1 MSGAT
6 NCPETPRQKM
16 IGMMYLVL
24 TAMLALNVSAAIL
37 NGYTQVDDSL
47 HATIETMQDSN
58 AETYATFKAA
68 LDKNPEKTQE
78 WYDKAM
84 EVKRVSDE
92 FFDYVQT
99 FKDDM
104 VLLADG
110 KKAKKDAKVSEIG
123 KKDDTN
129 IPAQYAISEGNA
141 TVLKE
146 KINRFREF
154 LIKFTENVPGATM
167 FHEEMNRTFVTEDGT
182 NAEGD
187 PVTWENMI
195 FNEMPMCASI
205 TILTKLQNDI
215 RHCEGVATRL
225 LLGATDAG
233 DLRVNKFNAYVIPSA
248 NYVVKGT
255 KYTAQVILAAI
266 DSTQTP
272 EYYVNGQKLNNKGI
286 YEVVAN
292 TVGVQKI
299 SGKIGYMDQQGVM
312 QYLPFEREYTVGEPT
327 ATISNTDL
335 NIMYRGYDNPF
346 SISVPGVS
354 AHLLQVKC
362 AQASIKQEGNMWV
375 IRPNADS
382 PDQLNIE
389 VYANIGGTPTIMGSQ
404 LYRVKNLPRP
414 DAYFEING
422 VPTEDTRV
430 PRAQLINPK
439 NRIVASYGADGLV
452 QAKFEITGFQVK
464 LPTGASI
471 QVKGDRFDNKALDAI
486 KKLKQ
491 GNTVNLMYIKAKGP
505 DGKEI
510 QLRGLPIELN

>member
-92 FFDYVQT
+92 FFEYVQT

-141 TVLKE
+141 TVLKD

-154 LIKFTENVPGATM
+154 LIKFTESVPGATM

-299 SGKIGYMDQQGVM
+299 VGKIGYMDQQGVM

-382 PDQLNIE
+382 PDQLEIE

-439 NRIVASYGADGLV
+439 NSIVASYGADGLV

>member
-47 HATIETMQDSN
+47 HATIDTMQDSN

-92 FFDYVQT
+92 FFEYVQK

-110 KKAKKDAKVSEIG
+110 KKAVMNAKVSEIG

-129 IPAQYAISEGNA
+129 IPAQYAINEGHA
-141 TVLKE
+141 TELKE
-146 KINRFREF
+146 KINRFRNF
-154 LIKFTENVPGATM
+154 LIKFTEEVPGATM
-167 FHEEMNRTFVTEDGT
+167 FHEEMNRTFVTDDGK
-182 NAEGD
+182 NAEGE

-272 EYYVNGQKLNNKGI
+272 EYYVNGQKLNSKGV

-299 SGKIGYMDQQGVM
+299 TGKIGYMDQQGVM

-362 AQASIKQEGNMWV
+362 AQASIQHDGNMWI
-375 IRPNADS
+375 IRPSADS
-382 PDQLNIE
+382 PDNLEIE
-389 VYANIGGTPTIMGSQ
+389 VYATIEGTPTLMGSQ

-471 QVKGDRFDNKALDAI
+471 SVKGDHFDNKALDAI

>member
-92 FFDYVQT
+92 FFGYVQT

-146 KINRFREF
+146 KINRFRNF

-299 SGKIGYMDQQGVM
+299 VGKIGYMDQQGVM

-382 PDQLNIE
+382 PDQLAIE

>member
-92 FFDYVQT
+92 FFEYVQT

-154 LIKFTENVPGATM
+154 LIKFTESVPGATM
-167 FHEEMNRTFVTEDGT
+167 FHEEMNRTFVTEDVT

-299 SGKIGYMDQQGVM
+299 VGKIGYMDQQGVM

>member
-1 MSGAT
+1 MGGAK

-24 TAMLALNVSAAIL
+24 TAMLALNVSAAIM

-47 HATIETMQDSN
+47 HATIATMQESN
-58 AETYATFKAA
+58 ADTYNTFKAA

-84 EVKRVSDE
+84 EVKRVSNE

-110 KKAKKDAKVSEIG
+110 KKAKKNAKVSEIG
-123 KKDDTN
+123 KQDDTN
-129 IPAQYAISEGNA
+129 IPQQYAINEGNA
-141 TVLKE
+141 SILKT
-146 KINRFREF
+146 KIVAYRDF
-154 LIKFTENVPGATM
+154 LIHITGDTYTLD
-167 FHEEMNRTFVTEDGT
+167 EELRTTFAVEDGV
-182 NAEGD
+182 NAEGERIS
-187 PVTWENMI
+187 WEDMI

-215 RHCEGVATRL
+215 RHCEGKAVQTL
-225 LLGATDAG
+225 LAATDAS
-233 DLRVNKFNAYVIPSA
+233 DLRVNKFNAYVIPTSD
-248 NYVVKGT
+248 YVVKGT
-255 KYTAQVILAAI
+255 KYTAQILLAAI

-272 EYYVNGQKLNNKGI
+272 EYYVNGHKLNNKGV

-292 TVGVQKI
+292 SVGVQRI

-312 QYLPFEREYTVGEPT
+312 QYLPFEREYTVGEPS

-354 AHLLQVKC
+354 SNMLTVKC
-362 AQASIKQEGNMWV
+362 AQAAITKNNGMWIIK
-375 IRPNADS
+375 PNATA
-382 PDQLNIE
+382 PDKLAID
-389 VYANIGGTPTIMGSQ
+389 VYATIDGRNTLMGSHS
-404 LYRVKNLPRP
+404 YRVKNLPRP

-422 VPTEDTRV
+422 VPTEETKI
-430 PRAQLINPK
+430 PRSHLTNPK
-439 NRIVASYGADGLV
+439 NKLIASYGADGLV
-452 QAKFEITGFQVK
+452 QAKFEIVSFQVK
-464 LPTGASI
+464 LPTGASLL
-471 QVKGDRFDNKALDAI
+471 VKGDHFDNQTLAAI

-491 GNTVNLMYIKAKGP
+491 GNMLNLQYIKAKGP

>member
-47 HATIETMQDSN
+47 HATIDTMQDSN
-58 AETYATFKAA
+58 ADAYATFKAA

-84 EVKRVSDE
+84 EVQRVSNE
-92 FFDYVQT
+92 FFAYVQT

-110 KKAKKDAKVSEIG
+110 EKAKKNAKVSEIG
-123 KKDDTN
+123 KQDDTN
-129 IPAQYAISEGNA
+129 IPAQYAINEGNA

-146 KINRFREF
+146 KINRFRNF
-154 LIKFTENVPGATM
+154 LIKFTEEVPGASM
-167 FHEEMNRTFVTEDGT
+167 FHEEMNRTFVTDDGQ

-215 RHCEGVATRL
+215 RHCEGVAVRL

-272 EYYVNGQKLNNKGI
+272 EYYVNGQRLNDKGI
-286 YEVVAN
+286 YEVIAN
-292 TVGVQKI
+292 TVGTQQIV
-299 SGKIGYMDQQGVM
+299 GKIGYLDQQGVM

-362 AQASIKQEGNMWV
+362 NQASITQKDGMWV
-375 IRPNADS
+375 IRPEANA
-382 PDQLNIE
+382 PDNLSIE
-389 VYANIGGTPTIMGSQ
+389 VYANISGTAALMGSHV
-404 LYRVKNLPRP
+404 YRVKNLPRP
-414 DAYFEING
+414 DAYFEITG
-422 VPTEDTRV
+422 VPTEDTRI

-439 NRIVASYGADGLV
+439 NKIVASYGADGLV

-471 QVKGDRFDNKALDAI
+471 SVKGDHFDNKALEAI

>member
-92 FFDYVQT
+92 FFEYVQT

-141 TVLKE
+141 TVLKD

-154 LIKFTENVPGATM
+154 LIKFTDNVPGATM

-299 SGKIGYMDQQGVM
+299 TGKIGYMDQQGVM

-389 VYANIGGTPTIMGSQ
+389 VYADIGGTPTIMGSQ

>member
-24 TAMLALNVSAAIL
+24 TAMLALNVSASIL
-37 NGYTQVDDSL
+37 NGYTQVDESL
-47 HATIETMQDSN
+47 HATIETMQESN
-58 AETYATFKAA
+58 ADTYATFKAA

-84 EVKRVSDE
+84 EVKTASDR
-92 FFDYVQT
+92 FFDYVQK

-110 KKAKKDAKVSEIG
+110 NKAIKNAKVSDIG

-129 IPAQYAISEGNA
+129 IPSQYAINEGNA
-141 TVLKE
+141 AILKE
-146 KINRFREF
+146 AINQYREF
-154 LIKFTENVPGATM
+154 LISVTGDTQAFDAELR
-167 FHEEMNRTFVTEDGT
+167 RTFVTDDGQ
-182 NAEGD
+182 NAEGE
-187 PVTWENMI
+187 TISWENMI
-195 FNEMPMCASI
+195 FHEMPMCASI
-205 TILTKLQNDI
+205 TVLTKLQNDI
-215 RHCEGVATRL
+215 RHCEGKAVQL
-225 LLGATDAG
+225 LLAATDAG

-272 EYYVNGQKLNNKGI
+272 EYYVNGQKLNSNGV
-286 YEVVAN
+286 YEVIAN

-299 SGKIGYMDQQGVM
+299 TGKIGYMDQQGVM

-362 AQASIKQEGNMWV
+362 AQASIKQQGNMWI
-375 IRPNADS
+375 IRPNAESSDN
-382 PDQLNIE
+382 LEIE
-389 VYANIGGTPTIMGSQ
+389 VYANIGGTAALMGSQ
-404 LYRVKNLPRP
+404 VYRVKNLPRP

-422 VPTEDTRV
+422 VPTEDTRI
-430 PRAQLINPK
+430 PRSHLINPK
-439 NRIVASYGADGLV
+439 NKIVASYGADGLV

-471 QVKGDRFDNKALDAI
+471 SVKGDHFDNKALDAI

-491 GNTVNLMYIKAKGP
+491 GNMLNLMYIRAKGP
-505 DGKEI
+505 DGKEV
-510 QLRGLPIELN
+510 QLRGLSIELN

>member
-47 HATIETMQDSN
+47 HATIDTMQDSN

-92 FFDYVQT
+92 FFGYVQK

-110 KKAKKDAKVSEIG
+110 KKAVMNAKVSEIG

-129 IPAQYAISEGNA
+129 IPAQYAINEGHA
-141 TVLKE
+141 TELKE
-146 KINRFREF
+146 KINRFRNF
-154 LIKFTENVPGATM
+154 LIKYTEEAPGATM
-167 FHEEMNRTFVTEDGT
+167 FHEEMNRTFVTDDGE

-272 EYYVNGQKLNNKGI
+272 EYYVNGQKLNSKGV

-299 SGKIGYMDQQGVM
+299 TGKIGYMDQQGVM

-362 AQASIKQEGNMWV
+362 AQASIQHDDNMWI
-375 IRPNADS
+375 IRPSADS
-382 PDQLNIE
+382 PDNLEIE
-389 VYANIGGTPTIMGSQ
+389 VYATIEGTPTLMGSQ

-471 QVKGDRFDNKALDAI
+471 SVKGDHFDNKALDAI

>member
-24 TAMLALNVSAAIL
+24 TAMLALNVSASIL

-47 HATIETMQDSN
+47 HATIETMQESN
-58 AETYATFKAA
+58 ADTYATFKAA

-84 EVKRVSDE
+84 EVKTASDR
-92 FFDYVQT
+92 FFDYVQK

-110 KKAKKDAKVSEIG
+110 NKAIKNAKVSDIG

-129 IPAQYAISEGNA
+129 IPSQYAINEGNA
-141 TVLKE
+141 AILKE
-146 KINRFREF
+146 AINQYREF
-154 LIKFTENVPGATM
+154 LISVTGDTQAFDAELR
-167 FHEEMNRTFVTEDGT
+167 RTFVTDDGQ
-182 NAEGD
+182 NAEGE
-187 PVTWENMI
+187 TISWENMI
-195 FNEMPMCASI
+195 FHEMPMCASI
-205 TILTKLQNDI
+205 TVLTKLQNDI
-215 RHCEGVATRL
+215 RHCEGKAVQL
-225 LLGATDAG
+225 LLAATDAG

-272 EYYVNGQKLNNKGI
+272 EYYVNGQKLNSNGV
-286 YEVVAN
+286 YEVIAN
-292 TVGVQKI
+292 SVGVQKI
-299 SGKIGYMDQQGVM
+299 TGKIGYMDQQGVM

-362 AQASIKQEGNMWV
+362 AQASIKQQGNMWI
-375 IRPNADS
+375 IRPNAESSDN
-382 PDQLNIE
+382 LEIE
-389 VYANIGGTPTIMGSQ
+389 VYANISGTAALMGSQ
-404 LYRVKNLPRP
+404 VYRVKNLPRP

-422 VPTEDTRV
+422 VPTEDTRI
-430 PRAQLINPK
+430 PRSHLINPK
-439 NRIVASYGADGLV
+439 NKIVASYGADGLV

-471 QVKGDRFDNKALDAI
+471 SVKGDHFDNKALDAI

-491 GNTVNLMYIKAKGP
+491 GNMLNLMYIRAKGP
-505 DGKEI
+505 DGKEV
-510 QLRGLPIELN
+510 QLRGLSIELN

>member
-24 TAMLALNVSAAIL
+24 TAMLALNVSASIL

-47 HATIETMQDSN
+47 HATIETMQESN
-58 AETYATFKAA
+58 ADLYATFKAA

-84 EVKRVSDE
+84 EVKDASDK
-92 FFDYVQT
+92 FFTYVQK
-99 FKDDM
+99 FKDEM

-110 KKAKKDAKVSEIG
+110 KNAKQDAKVSEIG

-129 IPAQYAISEGNA
+129 IPAQYALNEGNA
-141 TVLKE
+141 LVLKDA
-146 KINRFREF
+146 INQFREL
-154 LIKFTENVPGATM
+154 LIELTGDSQAFDAELR
-167 FHEEMNRTFVTEDGT
+167 RTFVTDDGA
-182 NAEGD
+182 NAEGE
-187 PVTWENMI
+187 PVSWENMI
-195 FNEMPMCASI
+195 FHEMPMCASI

-215 RHCEGVATRL
+215 RHCEGKAVQL
-225 LLGATDAG
+225 LFEATDAG

-272 EYYVNGQKLNNKGI
+272 EYYVNGQKLNNNGV
-286 YEVVAN
+286 YEVIAN

-354 AHLLQVKC
+354 AHLLEVKC
-362 AQASIKQEGNMWV
+362 AQASIKHEGNMWI
-375 IRPNADS
+375 IRPNANSSDN
-382 PDQLNIE
+382 LEIE

-471 QVKGDRFDNKALDAI
+471 SVKGDRFDNKALDAI

>member
-1 MSGAT
+1 MGGAK

-24 TAMLALNVSAAIL
+24 TAMLALNVSAAIM

-47 HATIETMQDSN
+47 HATIETMNEGNHTAYMQ
-58 AETYATFKAA
+58 FKTA
-68 LDKNPEKTQE
+68 LDQNPEKVQS

-84 EVKRVSDE
+84 EVKTASDR
-92 FFDYVQT
+92 FFDYVQK

-110 KKAKKDAKVSEIG
+110 NKAIKNAKVSDIG

-129 IPAQYAISEGNA
+129 IPSQYAINEGNA
-141 TVLKE
+141 AILKE
-146 KINRFREF
+146 AINQYREF
-154 LIKFTENVPGATM
+154 LINVTGDTQA
-167 FHEEMNRTFVTEDGT
+167 FDAELRRTFVTDDGQ
-182 NAEGD
+182 NAEGE
-187 PVTWENMI
+187 TISWENMI
-195 FNEMPMCASI
+195 FHEMPMCASI
-205 TILTKLQNDI
+205 TVLTKLQNDI
-215 RHCEGVATRL
+215 RHCEGKAVQL
-225 LLGATDAG
+225 LLAATDAG

-299 SGKIGYMDQQGVM
+299 VGKIGYMDQQGVM

-362 AQASIKQEGNMWV
+362 AQASIKQQGNMWI
-375 IRPNADS
+375 IRPNAESSDN
-382 PDQLNIE
+382 LEIE
-389 VYANIGGTPTIMGSQ
+389 VYANIGGTAALMGSQ
-404 LYRVKNLPRP
+404 VYRVKNLPRP

-422 VPTEDTRV
+422 VPTEDTRI
-430 PRAQLINPK
+430 PRSHLINPK
-439 NRIVASYGADGLV
+439 NKIVASYGADGLV
-452 QAKFEITGFQVK
+452 QAKFEIIGFQVK

-471 QVKGDRFDNKALDAI
+471 SVKGDHFDNKALDAI

-491 GNTVNLMYIKAKGP
+491 GNMLNLMYIRAKGP
-505 DGKEI
+505 DGKEV
-510 QLRGLPIELN
+510 QLRGLSIELN

>member
-24 TAMLALNVSAAIL
+24 TAMLALNVSASIL
-37 NGYTQVDDSL
+37 NGYTQVDESL
-47 HATIETMQDSN
+47 HATIETMQESN
-58 AETYATFKAA
+58 ADTYATFKAA

-84 EVKRVSDE
+84 EVKTASDR
-92 FFDYVQT
+92 FFDYVQK

-110 KKAKKDAKVSEIG
+110 NKAIKNAKVSDIG

-129 IPAQYAISEGNA
+129 IPSQYAINEGNA
-141 TVLKE
+141 AILKE
-146 KINRFREF
+146 AINQYREF
-154 LIKFTENVPGATM
+154 LINVTGDTQA
-167 FHEEMNRTFVTEDGT
+167 FDAELRRTFVTDDGQ
-182 NAEGD
+182 NAEGE
-187 PVTWENMI
+187 TISWENMI
-195 FNEMPMCASI
+195 FHEMPMCASI
-205 TILTKLQNDI
+205 TVLTKLQNDI
-215 RHCEGVATRL
+215 RHCEGKAVQL
-225 LLGATDAG
+225 LLAATDAG

-272 EYYVNGQKLNNKGI
+272 EYYVNGQKLNSNGV
-286 YEVVAN
+286 YEVIAN

-299 SGKIGYMDQQGVM
+299 IGKIGYMDQQGVM

-362 AQASIKQEGNMWV
+362 AQASIKQQGNMWI
-375 IRPNADS
+375 IRPNAESSDN
-382 PDQLNIE
+382 LEIE
-389 VYANIGGTPTIMGSQ
+389 VYANLGGTAALMGSQ
-404 LYRVKNLPRP
+404 VYRVKNLPRP

-422 VPTEDTRV
+422 VPTEDTRI
-430 PRAQLINPK
+430 PRSHLINPK
-439 NRIVASYGADGLV
+439 NKIVASYGADGLV

-471 QVKGDRFDNKALDAI
+471 SVKGDHFDNKALDAI

-491 GNTVNLMYIKAKGP
+491 GNMLNLMYIRAKGP
-505 DGKEI
+505 DGKEV
-510 QLRGLPIELN
+510 QLRGLSIELN